1 MSGPL
6 KLEKTIYEIRSA
18 IEDIENQAL
27 AEETNFGA
35 RIKAIDYIEFH
46 IIDRIEGLLVAN
58 SQAEKLASLKQLA
71 ESMRDRLEKI
81 NAGLFQRLGAGII
94 SGNYTGA
101 DLKHQLDEYV
111 AVPGEKSRDDAGYD
125 SLDMFVNGLLRI
137 DGAPQETKARE
148 AEMVFYQPTPVRII
162 LELVEKA
169 NVTKED
175 VFYDLGSGLGQVP
188 ILVNLLSGVV
198 ARGIEFEPA
207 YCDYARQCAQR
218 LGLSRVKFI
227 NTDAREADYS
237 DGTIFFMY
245 TPFQGEMLQE
255 VLTRLRNE
263 SRNKAIRL
271 YTYGP
276 CTPQVSQQSWLER
289 LDHNGDQVYK
299 LAVFKSG

>member
-6 KLEKTIYEIRSA
+6 KLEKTIHELRAA
-18 IEDIENQAL
+18 IESVENRAL
-27 AEETNFGA
+27 AQETNLAG

-46 IIDRIEGLLVAN
+46 IIDRIEGLLVTN
-58 SQAEKLASLKQLA
+58 SQAKELASLKQLG
-71 ESMRDRLEKI
+71 ESTRNRLEEI
-81 NAGLFQRLGAGII
+81 NDRLFQRLGAGIT

-101 DLKHQLDEYV
+101 DLKHQLAEYV
-111 AVPGEKSRDDAGYD
+111 VVPGEKNGDDGGYD

-137 DGAPQETKARE
+137 DSAPQETKARE
-148 AEMVFYQPTPVRII
+148 ADMVFYQPTPARII
-162 LELVEKA
+162 LELVEK
-169 NVTKED
+169 VTRED

-188 ILVNLLSGVV
+188 ILVNLLNGVV

-218 LGLSRVKFI
+218 LGLSGVKFTNI
-227 NTDAREADYS
+227 DAREADLS

-255 VLTRLRNE
+255 VLTRLRDE

-276 CTPQVSQQSWLER
+276 CTPRVSRQSWLER
-289 LDHNGDQVYK
+289 LDHNGDQIDK
-299 LAVFKSG
+299 LAGFKSV